1 MVKRANS
8 EPTSLRR
15 LPLYQQLQSLICS
28 YIADN
33 RLRPDDPLPA
43 EGELAELFGV
53 SRNSVREA
61 VKSLQVLGV
70 LVSRPG
76 SGLFVGE
83 FSFDPIVD
91 SLPYAIVVDYRDL
104 ADLLEVRRT
113 LEVGMVEQIVRSRTD
128 EQVAQLSE
136 IIERWKKAITRDN
149 DAYPADL
156 DHLFHAVLIGD
167 VQNQLVAK
175 LLTMFWQ
182 VFYRASSSGQLE
194 VPRDSMVTFACHV
207 TVLEALKTG
216 DSEALRASLIAH
228 HRGID
233 ERVRAAKKRSAEDGL
248 APLGP

>member
-28 YIADN
+28 YIAN
-33 RLRPDDPLPA
+33 NQLRPDDPLPA

-76 SGLFVGE
+76 SGLFVSE

-207 TVLEALKTG
+207 TVLEALKIG

-233 ERVRAAKKRSAEDGL
+233 ERVRAAKKRSAEDDLG
-248 APLGP
+248 PLGP

>member
-1 MVKRANS
+1 M
-8 EPTSLRR
+8 
-15 LPLYQQLQSLICS
+15 
-28 YIADN
+28 
-33 RLRPDDPLPA
+33 
-43 EGELAELFGV
+43 
-53 SRNSVREA
+53 
-61 VKSLQVLGV
+61 
-70 LVSRPG
+70 
-76 SGLFVGE
+76 FVGE

-207 TVLEALKTG
+207 TVLEALKIG

-233 ERVRAAKKRSAEDGL
+233 ERVRAAKKRSEDD
-248 APLGP
+248 LGPLDR

>member
-8 EPTSLRR
+8 EPSSLRR
-15 LPLYQQLQSLICS
+15 LPLYQQLQSLICT
-28 YIADN
+28 YIAEN
-33 RLRPDDPLPA
+33 QLRPDDPLPA

-91 SLPYAIVVDYRDL
+91 SLPYAIVVDYDDL

-128 EQVAQLSE
+128 EQVARLSE
-136 IIERWKKAITRDN
+136 IIERWKKAITKDN

-156 DHLFHAVLIGD
+156 DHLFHAVLIGG

-182 VFYRASSSGQLE
+182 VFYRASSRGQLE

-207 TVLEALKTG
+207 TVLEALKIG

-233 ERVRAAKKRSAEDGL
+233 ERVRVAKKKAGEDDPGSL
-248 APLGP
+248 DG

>member
-1 MVKRANS
+1 MAKQANKS
-8 EPTSLRR
+8 SMSLHR
-15 LPLYQQLQSLICS
+15 LPLYQQLQSLIVN
-28 YIADN
+28 YITEN
-33 RLRPDDPLPA
+33 KLRPDDPLPA
-43 EGELAELFGV
+43 EGDLAELFGV

-83 FSFDPIVD
+83 FSFDPIVE

-113 LEVGMVEQIVRSRTD
+113 LEVGMVDQIVSSRTD
-128 EQVAQLSE
+128 EQVAELGE
-136 IIERWKKAITRDN
+136 IIEKWKRAITKD
-149 DAYPADL
+149 DEAYPADL
-156 DHLFHAVLIGD
+156 DRAFHAALVGE

-175 LLTMFWQ
+175 LLSTFWQ

-194 VPRDSMVTFACHV
+194 VPRDPMVTFACHV
-207 TVLEALKTG
+207 TVLQALKTG
-216 DSEALRASLIAH
+216 DTEALRASLVAH

-233 ERVRAAKKRSAEDGL
+233 ERVRAAQRRTVEHER
-248 APLGP
+248 

>member
-1 MVKRANS
+1 MAKRSNDGPA
-8 EPTSLRR
+8 SLRR
-15 LPLYQQLQSLICS
+15 LPLYQQLQSLICN
-28 YIADN
+28 YIAEN
-33 RLRPDDPLPA
+33 QLRPDDPLPA

-113 LEVGMVEQIVRSRTD
+113 LEVGMVEQIVKSRTD
-128 EQVAQLSE
+128 EQIEQLSE
-136 IIERWKKAITRDN
+136 IIQRWKAEVTKDN

-156 DHLFHAVLIGD
+156 DRLFHAVLIGG
-167 VQNQLVAK
+167 VQNQLIAK
-175 LLTMFWQ
+175 LLSMFWQ
-182 VFYRASSSGQLE
+182 VFYRASSMGQLE
-194 VPRDSMVTFACHV
+194 VPRDAMVTFACHV
-207 TVLEALKTG
+207 TVLEALKIG

-233 ERVRAAKKRSAEDGL
+233 ERVRAAKKRAGEVALTAVDL
-248 APLGP
+248 